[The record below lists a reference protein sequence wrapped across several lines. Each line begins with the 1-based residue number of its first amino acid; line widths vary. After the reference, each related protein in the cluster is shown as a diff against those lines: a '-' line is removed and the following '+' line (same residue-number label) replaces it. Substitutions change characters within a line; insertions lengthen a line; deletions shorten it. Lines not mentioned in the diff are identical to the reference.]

1 MYPFQQQEGNELNSV
16 RWSLHVNFF
25 ILQLLFLLTREVLCI
40 SSLSLASWMLFL
52 ANPIQPF
59 HWTTQQQRHRG
70 LPLSLSLLCCGFFFN
85 IILFF
90 LAKESWFWLELLGSN
105 YLYNKF
111 MQIYFKKFLY
121 IVKPSLSSLQLV
133 SQLNYAPKLNFK
145 ANLKK

>member
-25 ILQLLFLLTREVLCI
+25 ILQLLFLLTREGPVYLLTFLGVLDAFLGKSNPSFSLNNTATTTPRT
-40 SSLSLASWMLFL
+40 SSLSL
-52 ANPIQPF
+52 
-59 HWTTQQQRHRG
+59 
-70 LPLSLSLLCCGFFFN
+70 SLSCCGFFFN

-90 LAKESWFWLELLGSN
+90 LVKESWFWLELLGSN

-121 IVKPSLSSLQLV
+121 IIKPSLSSLQLV
-133 SQLNYAPKLNFK
+133 SQLNYATKLNF
-145 ANLKK
+145 

>member
-1 MYPFQQQEGNELNSV
+1 MISPRQFLHPSIIIFINERSPVYLLSFLGFLDAFLGKSNPSFSLNNTTTTTP
-16 RWSLHVNFF
+16 R
-25 ILQLLFLLTREVLCI
+25 T
-40 SSLSLASWMLFL
+40 SS
-52 ANPIQPF
+52 
-59 HWTTQQQRHRG
+59 
-70 LPLSLSLLCCGFFFN
+70 LSLSLLCCGFFFN

-121 IVKPSLSSLQLV
+121 IIKPSLSSLQLV